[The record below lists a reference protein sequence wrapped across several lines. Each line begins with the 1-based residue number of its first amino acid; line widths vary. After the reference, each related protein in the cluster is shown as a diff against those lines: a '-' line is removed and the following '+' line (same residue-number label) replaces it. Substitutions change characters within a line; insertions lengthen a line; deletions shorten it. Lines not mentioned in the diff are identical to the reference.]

1 MLLKLTKELEEQ
13 KADLTTLSNEVK
25 ESKALLQTLKN
36 QIEKERK
43 IHKRQVWQN
52 RFWCI
57 LIGAGI
63 GFVAGR

>member
-1 MLLKLTKELEEQ
+1 LTK
-13 KADLTTLSNEVK
+13 LSSEVK
-25 ESKALLQTLKN
+25 ESKTLLQTLKN